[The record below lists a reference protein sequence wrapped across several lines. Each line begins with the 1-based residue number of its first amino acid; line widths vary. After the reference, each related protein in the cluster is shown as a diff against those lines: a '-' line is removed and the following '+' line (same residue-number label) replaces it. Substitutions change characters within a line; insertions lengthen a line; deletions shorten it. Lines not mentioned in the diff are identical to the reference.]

1 MGHGSLLENFGLHKN
16 PFKKKKESLLIS
28 SSNQLSLKRSERN

>member
-16 PFKKKKESLLIS
+16 HFFKKKESLLIT